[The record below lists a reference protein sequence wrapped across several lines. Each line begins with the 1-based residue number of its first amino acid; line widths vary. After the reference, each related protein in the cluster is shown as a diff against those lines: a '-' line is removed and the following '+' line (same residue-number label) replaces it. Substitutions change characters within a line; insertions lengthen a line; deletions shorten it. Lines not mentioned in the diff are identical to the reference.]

1 MDASLILSALGSAVL
16 AVDRTDT
23 VRAFNPAAE
32 TLLNVPARY
41 AVDRPLACILPEDHP
56 IFAMIAGVRGQG
68 AGRTEYDVPI
78 STHRTKVAGAIV
90 QLSPLG
96 DDARTIAIQIL
107 PTGLAREIDRHIVH
121 RGAARSMGG
130 MAAILA
136 HEVKNPL
143 AGISGAAQ
151 LIEPNVEPADREL
164 VRLIREEADRV
175 AALVDRMESFA
186 GPEGIVRRPLNIH
199 EVLDRAR
206 SVAATGF
213 GAGIAFTEAY
223 DPSLPPI
230 PGDRDRLVQVFLNL
244 IRNAADACPEDGGEI
259 EIRTVYRHGARLTVP
274 GAAERTHLPLE
285 VSIRDN
291 GRGIPQELHEHLFEP
306 FVTSKPNGQGLGLAL
321 VAKLVH
327 DHGGA
332 VAFESEPRRTV
343 FRVMLPV
350 ESGEEAAR

>member
-1 MDASLILSALGSAVL
+1 MDTSLILAALGSAVL
-16 AVDRTDT
+16 AVDRTGR

-41 AVDRPLACILPEDHP
+41 AVDRPLASIIPEDHP
-56 IFAMIAGVRGQG
+56 IFAMIASVRGHG
-68 AGRTEYDVPI
+68 AGLTEYDVPI

-96 DDARTIAIQIL
+96 DDARTVAVQIL
-107 PTGLAREIDRHIVH
+107 PTGLAREIDRHLVH
-121 RGAARSMGG
+121 RSAARSMGG

-151 LIEPNVEPADREL
+151 LIEPNVGPADREL

-175 AALVDRMESFA
+175 AALVDRMETFA

-206 SVAATGF
+206 NVAATGF
-213 GAGIAFTEAY
+213 AAGIAFTEAY

-244 IRNAADACPEDGGEI
+244 IRNAADACPEEGGEI
-259 EIRTVYRHGARLTVP
+259 EIATVYRHGTRLTVP
-274 GAAERTHLPLE
+274 GATERMHLPLE
-285 VSIRDN
+285 VSVRDN

-306 FVTSKPNGQGLGLAL
+306 FVTSKPDGQGLGLAL
-321 VAKLVH
+321 VAKLVQ

-332 VAFESEPRRTV
+332 VTFESEPRRTV
-343 FRVMLPV
+343 FRVMLPI